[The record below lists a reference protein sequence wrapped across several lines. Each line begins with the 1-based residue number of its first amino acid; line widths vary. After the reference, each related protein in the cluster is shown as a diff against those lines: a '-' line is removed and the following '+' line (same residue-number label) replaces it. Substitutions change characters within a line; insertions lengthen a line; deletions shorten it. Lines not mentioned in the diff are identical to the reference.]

1 MKCLQQVQL
10 NLFQLVKINITE
22 DKYMSITFKAQL
34 PQSKLD
40 KDLQELADEFDKIL
54 AHQRLVEQTALSYT
68 KQRKPKV
75 LKRFHIKIN
84 RFFK

>member
-1 MKCLQQVQL
+1 
-10 NLFQLVKINITE
+10 
-22 DKYMSITFKAQL
+22 MSITFKAQL

-40 KDLQELADEFDKIL
+40 KDLQELADEFDKIM
-54 AHQRLVEQTALSYT
+54 AYQKLVEQTALSYT
-68 KQRKPKV
+68 DKQKRKV

>member
-1 MKCLQQVQL
+1 
-10 NLFQLVKINITE
+10 
-22 DKYMSITFKAQL
+22 MSITFKAKL

-40 KDLQELADEFDKIL
+40 KDLQELADEFDKIM
-54 AHQRLVEQTALSYT
+54 AYQNLVEQTALSYT
-68 KQRKPKV
+68 HKQKRKV

>member
-1 MKCLQQVQL
+1 
-10 NLFQLVKINITE
+10 
-22 DKYMSITFKAQL
+22 MSITFKAKL

-40 KDLQELADEFDKIL
+40 KDLQELADEFDKIM
-54 AHQRLVEQTALSYT
+54 AYQNLVEQTALSYT
-68 KQRKPKV
+68 DKQKRKV